1 MELPG
6 SVALVTGAGAG
17 IGQAVARALA
27 AEGATVVVVDV
38 DTGAADATVSA
49 IESAGG
55 SALNF
60 RADVALDDDV
70 HAMLEYAVS
79 ELDRLDVLVNNAG
92 GVGLT
97 WQRTLNVNL
106 RGLMLATQ
114 HAFEEMRGDG
124 VIVNISS
131 VAGLGTK
138 PYDSPEYAAAKAA
151 LTRFTSALAEHDG
164 VRVNCVC
171 PDWVDTPA
179 VQRSLAAMT
188 PEERALVPPLV
199 PAEEIAAIVLDL
211 VRDDSLAGRIVARF
225 ADEPGPRFLPAD
237 RRD

>member
-1 MELPG
+1 VELPG
-6 SVALVTGAGAG
+6 CVALVTGAGAG
-17 IGQAVARALA
+17 IGRAVATALA

-38 DTGAADATVSA
+38 DTRAADETVSA

-55 SALNF
+55 AALGF
-60 RADVALDDDV
+60 RADVALDEDV
-70 HAMLEYAVS
+70 HAMLEYAVN

-92 GVGLT
+92 GVADS

-106 RGLMLATQ
+106 RGLMLATEL
-114 HAFEEMRGDG
+114 AFEEMRGNG

-138 PYDSPEYAAAKAA
+138 AYDSPEYAAAKAA
-151 LTRFTSALAEHDG
+151 VVRLSAALAEQDG

-179 VQRSLAAMT
+179 VQRSLDEMT
-188 PEERALVPPLV
+188 PEERAQVPPLV

-211 VRDDSLAGRIVARF
+211 VRDDSLAGRIVVHF
-225 ADEPGPRFLPAD
+225 ADESGPRYLPAD